1 MIGSEPG
8 PSSGTQQSS
17 TTSAGNE
24 PKVHRS
30 DAGLPRKAPQQTPQ
44 PPKQPQ
50 RKKARSNLRTNT
62 PPSPA
67 MFSNDSMSADED
79 DNIVLPTNEWKF
91 PEPSGRLIK
100 AIKRKLFG
108 NPNKDITIVVWV
120 MKHNT
125 DEPSGAFDESFVP
138 RENAMSLVS
147 HWEVLLKR
155 TTIYLC
161 TWAEGIV
168 SPRVLRKYIEKDN
181 RRWIKLYRYISLKS
195 QSNHLTV
202 FPSPK
207 TFALATCVECAA
219 DEKIRRK
226 VIDETNLP
234 AAANKDAFQF
244 TAIKAESTII
254 VSDLP
259 LNWKSTLKNINDI
272 PSTAS
277 GWGWTDLQH

>member
-1 MIGSEPG
+1 ME
-8 PSSGTQQSS
+8 GTS
-17 TTSAGNE
+17 
-24 PKVHRS
+24 
-30 DAGLPRKAPQQTPQ
+30 
-44 PPKQPQ
+44 
-50 RKKARSNLRTNT
+50 
-62 PPSPA
+62 
-67 MFSNDSMSADED
+67 F
-79 DNIVLPTNEWKF
+79 
-91 PEPSGRLIK
+91 
-100 AIKRKLFG
+100 
-108 NPNKDITIVVWV
+108 
-120 MKHNT
+120 

-147 HWEVLLKR
+147 HWEVLLRR

-181 RRWIKLYRYISLKS
+181 RSWIKLYRYIWLKS

-219 DEKIRRK
+219 DEKIRRR

-244 TAIKAESTII
+244 TELRFNDFSMVVKFG
-254 VSDLP
+254 
-259 LNWKSTLKNINDI
+259 KSSNGGEVGLQKRLKIHQN
-272 PSTAS
+272 
-277 GWGWTDLQH
+277 